1 MGLDMYLYAERYLS
15 EYDTED
21 AEIRKQI
28 QRLMPE
34 MKHPR
39 TVCAQVGYW
48 RKANQIHNW
57 FVQNVQGGEDN
68 CGRYYVGEDQLREL
82 LGIVEQ
88 VLADRSQADEL
99 LPNTAGFFFGSQ
111 DYDDYYFQ
119 DLEHTRTVLYEVL
132 DMDRSRLDIVYHSSW

>member
-1 MGLDMYLYAERYLS
+1 MGLDMFLYAERYLS

-34 MKHPR
+34 MKHVR
-39 TVCAQVGYW
+39 TVCSEVGYW

-57 FVQNVQGGEDN
+57 FVTNVQGGDDN

-88 VLADRSQADEL
+88 VLADRSLADEL

-132 DMDRSRLDIVYHSSW
+132 DMDRSRLDIVYRSSW